1 MYRNKV
7 LEKFEEALQ
16 AVLPIMAI
24 VLLLSFTI
32 APIPSSILL
41 AFLFGGLLLVV
52 GMTFFSL
59 GAEIAMEPMG
69 EYMGGSITKTRNL
82 WIILPF
88 CFALGMMITI
98 SEPDLQVLANQVLSV
113 PNAVL
118 ILSVAAGV
126 GFFLVIA
133 LLRMLFKVP
142 LRNMLVLFYAITF
155 VLAFLAP
162 DYFMSVAFDSGGVT
176 TGPMTVPFIM
186 SFGLGITYIR
196 SDKHAED
203 DSFGLVALCS
213 IGPIMAVLI
222 LSMIYRPDN
231 VEYTPVVIPSIEDTR
246 DLSFIFLRS
255 YPTYLKDIAAALI
268 PIVVLFLVFD
278 LVRLRVNRNEL
289 LKILI
294 GCFYTYFG
302 LVTFLTGVSAG
313 FMPAGSFLGTR
324 IASLRFS
331 WIIIPIGMLIG
342 YYIVKAEPAVYVLM
356 EKVEEIT
363 DGSISGRSLQISLS
377 IGMAVSIG
385 LAMVRV
391 LTGLNIMWFLVPGYL
406 ISLIMAFMTP
416 KIFTAI
422 AFDSGGV
429 ASGPMTATFLLPFAM
444 GACMAVGGN
453 VVTDAFGLVAM
464 VAMTPM
470 ISIQTL
476 GFVYE
481 RIAVRQGTTAERKSK
496 ISPIAATTNHMN
508 LTEKEKYSVIQL

>member
-1 MYRNKV
+1 M
-7 LEKFEEALQ
+7 LEKIEEALQ

-32 APIPSSILL
+32 APLPSSILL
-41 AFLFGGLLLVV
+41 AFLFGGLLLIF
-52 GMTFFSL
+52 GMAFFSL
-59 GAEIAMEPMG
+59 GAAIAMEPMG
-69 EYMGGSITKTRNL
+69 EYMGGSITRTRNL

-118 ILSVAAGV
+118 ILSVASGV

-133 LLRMLFKVP
+133 LLRMLFRIP
-142 LRNMLVLFYAITF
+142 LRNMLVFFYALTF
-155 VLAFLAP
+155 LLAFLAP
-162 DYFMSVAFDSGGVT
+162 DQFMSVAFDSGGVT

-231 VEYTPVVIPSIEDTR
+231 VEYTEVMIPAIEDTR
-246 DLSFIFLRS
+246 DLSFMFIRS
-255 YPTYLKDIAAALI
+255 YPTYLRDIAIALI
-268 PIVVLFLVFD
+268 PIVLLFVVFNF
-278 LVRLRVNRNEL
+278 VRLHIKRREL
-289 LKILI
+289 LRILM
-294 GCFYTYFG
+294 GCLYTFFG
-302 LVTFLTGVSAG
+302 LVTFLTGVNAG
-313 FMPAGSFLGTR
+313 FMPAGSYLGTA
-324 IASLRFS
+324 IAGLQMK

-385 LAMVRV
+385 ISMIRV
-391 LTGLNIMWFLVPGYL
+391 LTGVNIMCFLVPGYL
-406 ISLIMAFMTP
+406 LSLFMAFITP

-476 GFVYE
+476 GFIYE
-481 RIAVRQGTTAERKSK
+481 RIAVRNGTTAERKTRASV
-496 ISPIAATTNHMN
+496 IAASSKSME
-508 LTEKEKYSVIQL
+508 LSDEEKYAVIEL